1 MAGNQNAFWRSSA
14 DGRRG
19 EQLAPFPEPTSEMP
33 TPPFPI
39 DETEPCL
46 RKSPG
51 IGTQKNVTF
60 KGGCHKQSRADCVRL
75 FILGLLFVAI
85 FIFGAFLALFI
96 GHWRSQRNVG
106 NYVDIREE
114 ELSPH
119 TTTLPSFPN
128 ATSDF
133 SSAEDSSA
141 NIDTPNVFQRNLT
154 VRDVYPPF
162 SNEYADQLFHSNSKN
177 VPDIPIIPVPK
188 SVLPVHY
195 DLHLDFTEISTKEHI
210 FGNVSILFES
220 FSNATDD
227 ELIFHAAQNIF
238 FHRIRVRHEGRPLKL
253 TSVRRQVSKKLVR
266 VVLSERLNASW
277 YTLEIEFRTKICQQ
291 DGEGV
296 YCYRKQIVHN
306 ETDEP
311 TEFVGFTTKF
321 EPTLASSFIPCWDE
335 PRVKA
340 SFDITVKHQRAITVL
355 SNTAIL
361 KKKGRRKS
369 KSEDVVVT
377 KYAKTPPM
385 PVYLLA
391 FAVGDFQPLEVRTNR
406 NIPLTIW
413 AYPEDFLK
421 IRYAA
426 NFTPSIFSLHE
437 QEFNSLYPLSK
448 IDFVAARNFP
458 VGGMENWGLIV
469 FHYSMLLLDSQ
480 LEENENMTVDLIAEE
495 YKIDKIITHEV
506 SHQWFGNLVTPY
518 DWQDLW
524 LNEGFATFYTY
535 EFLKHTRPL
544 LALNEYYLRLI
555 QLFDKQSSTERVAL
569 VRPVTMQSD
578 LNKMFD
584 RLHLYTKGAVMVRLV
599 KELVGAEEFKEGIQ
613 KYLEKNAYQS
623 VDNLSLWAVMPT
635 FSDHGATREKVSQ
648 VMESWLT
655 YEGLPEI
662 KLTRNY
668 DDHTI
673 EITQS
678 VADSNRHIVFLR
690 EDAPTGAW
698 ESKTS
703 RRRRCQQRRC
713 HRSLRHL
720 RTEDEGPEGGR
731 LWTIPFT
738 YLFGSATSSKGQT
751 VRQFWIHN
759 ASTKF
764 VDVELHPG
772 EMVLANPQWLY
783 PFKVNYDV
791 TNWRLIIDQ
800 LITKCEDIPTFSRLQ
815 LLVDGETYLMQ
826 SEHPQV
832 YIHLLSYLAREND
845 LGVLLR
851 GLDQVYTVVEM
862 FSSTVIIGPLLV
874 YLQPVFRHFDEMLD
888 YSTNDPNTGALWL
901 LEPKRLTKLYQIRC
915 IGNMPSCDQKK
926 MIDDWLRYPMA
937 LDAQQHQR
945 VSAVCH
951 YLFTQAGTQEIA
963 LLSGILKQKGGEWT
977 VAMQLATCVR
987 DEHLLREVSKRIINT
1002 MNAAVYV
1009 SVLQSSYAVQY
1020 NRKFREIF
1028 WQGIAD
1034 LTLTERQLLFSVVET
1049 SSSEHIAQMLIHSAR
1064 SLAELKI
1071 IMRLLPS
1078 PNGII
1083 QLNIDYLVR
1092 KLSWIETT
1100 AVSQINEFLVRGA

>member
-1 MAGNQNAFWRSSA
+1 MSLSK
-14 DGRRG
+14 RG
-19 EQLAPFPEPTSEMP
+19 TA
-33 TPPFPI
+33 
-39 DETEPCL
+39 
-46 RKSPG
+46 K
-51 IGTQKNVTF
+51 
-60 KGGCHKQSRADCVRL
+60 ADCVRL
-75 FILGLLFVAI
+75 FILALLFVAI

-96 GHWRSQRNVG
+96 GHWRSQNNINKYSHTQDETLHTIEKG
-106 NYVDIREE
+106 F
-114 ELSPH
+114 LLTPLL
-119 TTTLPSFPN
+119 TTTSEPLVPSDN
-128 ATSDF
+128 F
-133 SSAEDSSA
+133 SSSTAQDVPSNSDS
-141 NIDTPNVFQRNLT
+141 TQVFQRNLT
-154 VRDVYPPF
+154 IRDIYPPF
-162 SNEYADQLFHSNSKN
+162 SYNYADQSFHSNPKN
-177 VPDIPIIPVPK
+177 APDVPIIPVPK

-195 DLHLDFTEISTKEHI
+195 DLHLDFTEISSKEHI

-220 FSNATDD
+220 FSNATHD

-253 TSVRRQVSKKLVR
+253 TSVRRQISKKLVR
-266 VVLSERLNASW
+266 ILLNERLNASW

-296 YCYRKQIVHN
+296 YCYKKQIVHN

-340 SFDITVKHQRAITVL
+340 SFDITIKHKSTITVL
-355 SNTAIL
+355 SNTAIV
-361 KKKGRRKS
+361 KKKGSRKS
-369 KSEDVVVT
+369 RRSVMVSKF
-377 KYAKTPPM
+377 AKTPPM

-391 FAVGDFQPLEVRTNR
+391 FAVGDFQPLEVRASR

-426 NFTPSIFSLHE
+426 NFTPTIFDLHE

-458 VGGMENWGLIV
+458 VGGMENWGLVV

-480 LEENENMTVDLIAEE
+480 LEDNENMTVDLIAEQ
-495 YKIDKIITHEV
+495 YKIDKIITHEL

-535 EFLKHTRPL
+535 EFLKQTRPL
-544 LALNEYYLRLI
+544 LAVNEYYLRLI
-555 QLFDKQSSTERVAL
+555 QLFEKQSTTERFAL
-569 VRPVTMQSD
+569 VRPVLMQSD

-584 RLHLYTKGAVMVRLV
+584 RLHLYTKGAVMVKMVRD
-599 KELVGAEEFKEGIQ
+599 LVGEEAFKVGIQ
-613 KYLEKNAYQS
+613 KYLIQNAYKS
-623 VDNLSLWAVMPT
+623 VDNLSLWAIMPT
-635 FSDHGATREKVSQ
+635 FADHGASRERVSE

-655 YEGLPEI
+655 HEGLPEVT
-662 KLTRNY
+662 LTRNY
-668 DDHTI
+668 DDHTVQ
-673 EITQS
+673 ITQS

-690 EDAPTGAW
+690 ESAPEDASWKAN
-698 ESKTS
+698 
-703 RRRRCQQRRC
+703 RRRRTSHKRSPRL
-713 HRSLRHL
+713 HRKEG
-720 RTEDEGPEGGR
+720 TGEEEGP
-731 LWTIPFT
+731 LWAIPFT
-738 YLFGSATSSKGQT
+738 YSFGLATSNKGQT
-751 VRQFWIHN
+751 VRQFWVHN
-759 ASTKF
+759 YTTKF

-783 PFKVNYDV
+783 PFKVNYDL
-791 TNWRLIIDQ
+791 TNWRLLIDE
-800 LITKCEDIPTFSRLQ
+800 LVTKCEHIPTFSRLQ

-826 SEHPQV
+826 SESPQV
-832 YIHLLSYLAREND
+832 YIHLLSYLSREND

-851 GLDQVYTVVEM
+851 GLDQVYTIVEM
-862 FSSTVIIGPLLV
+862 FSSTVINGPLLV
-874 YLQPVFRHFDEMLD
+874 YLQPVFRHFDEMLE
-888 YSTNDPNTGALWL
+888 YSTNNPNTGALWL
-901 LEPKRLTKLYQIRC
+901 LEPKRLTKLYQLRC

-926 MIDDWLRYPMA
+926 MIDDWLAYPMA

-987 DEHLLREVSKRIINT
+987 DEHLLREVSKRIIST

-1034 LTLTERQLLFSVVET
+1034 LSLTERQLLFSVVDT
-1049 SSSEHIAQMLIHSAR
+1049 DSSDHIAQMLIHSAR
-1064 SLAELKI
+1064 SLSELKI
-1071 IMRLLPS
+1071 IMKLLPAA
-1078 PNGII
+1078 NRII
-1083 QLNIDYLVR
+1083 QLNIEYLVK
-1092 KLSWIETT
+1092 KLNWIETT
-1100 AVSQINEFLVRGA
+1100 AVSQINEFLVRGS